1 MKFDPRFPRLHI
13 VDHPLV
19 QHKLSLM
26 RDKRTSTRDFRELL
40 TELAILMGYELTR
53 DFPVALE
60 DIETPV
66 AKCKSPMLS
75 GKKCVIVPV
84 LRAGLGMSDGLLT
97 LMPSARVGHIGL
109 YRDENHRP
117 VEYMVKLPDLD
128 GRTFIVVD
136 PMVATGYSGA
146 HAVDVLKKRGVP
158 GDSIRFMALVAAPEG
173 VEVSAPVMDDGRA
186 ALQCDGETI
195 MIVVGIIQSLDS
207 VDKFVFGYRG
217 FQVLFRKQIGAV
229 VNVHVIGGEGQTDNS
244 VIPGSQTFP
253 GAGQEV
259 IHLKLFL
266 IPFHQ
271 FVQVQ

>member
-1 MKFDPRFPRLHI
+1 MKTDPRFPRLHI

-40 TELAILMGYELTR
+40 SELALLMGYELTR

-60 DIETPV
+60 EVETPV
-66 AKCKSPMLS
+66 AHCWSPMLT

-84 LRAGLGMSDGLLT
+84 LRAGLGMSDALLT

-117 VEYMVKLPDLD
+117 VEYLVKLPAQLE

-146 HAVDVLKKRGVP
+146 PAVDVLKKRGVP
-158 GDSIRFMALVAAPEG
+158 GESIRFMALVAAPEG
-173 VEVSAPVMDDGRA
+173 VEVFSKLHPDVDLYVA
-186 ALQCDGETI
+186 
-195 MIVVGIIQSLDS
+195 SLDERLNENAYI
-207 VDKFVFGYRG
+207 VPGLGDAGDRIFGT
-217 FQVLFRKQIGAV
+217 K
-229 VNVHVIGGEGQTDNS
+229 
-244 VIPGSQTFP
+244 
-253 GAGQEV
+253 
-259 IHLKLFL
+259 
-266 IPFHQ
+266 
-271 FVQVQ
+271 